1 MVSLIVNGARREIDA
16 PTDEPLAY
24 VLRNRLGLP
33 GTKLACG
40 LEQCGAC
47 LVTVDGE
54 CRYACTLPVGEC
66 ADRSVTT
73 VEGLGGDGLHPV
85 QRALLD
91 FNAAQCGYCL
101 SGILVRAAALFDAD
115 PAPSSAQIREAL
127 APQLCRCGAQ
137 PRVLRALETLARQAD
152 NPERRP

>member
-1 MVSLIVNGARREIDA
+1 MVSLIVNGTCREIDA
-16 PTDEPLAY
+16 PWDEPLAY
-24 VLRNRLGLP
+24 VLRNRLGLA
-33 GTKLACG
+33 GTKIACG

-66 ADRSVTT
+66 ADRAVTT
-73 VEGLGGDGLHPV
+73 VEGLRGDGLHPA
-85 QRALLD
+85 QQALLE

-101 SGILVRAAALFDAD
+101 SGILVRAAALFDAE
-115 PAPSSAQIREAL
+115 PAPSPAQIREAL

-137 PRVLRALETLARQAD
+137 PRVLRALEQLARDAFD
-152 NPERRP
+152 GKKSP